1 MQDTSTR
8 RTGWAALPATAVV
21 LIAIGV
27 GTATA
32 TYLQVA
38 LTDFG
43 RSLSMTGRAGRQLGL
58 GAAWLVIPT
67 LLVLALRDLR
77 ARLTG
82 REATLAAVA
91 VGAALALL
99 IAPVVDLYVAYVDE
113 LGRSAAETYFRWSPR
128 LELIAW
134 LTAMGALAAIAV
146 ERGRG
151 GAIAGAA
158 LLTLTVLA
166 FPTELV
172 RELITVEGRDIVA
185 RGWNATVLVV
195 TRLAYFAALATTL
208 AAIARTTAP
217 PAPST
222 EATARGLEQTGS
234 ALIGRVMVAAGT
246 AALTL
251 MAFGA
256 KSPGLMKAVITIVP
270 IALVIVM
277 AIQVTG
283 TFSAARGQVAP
294 LRLVAAGALTLWV
307 ATAQATQSIAAFRVA
322 RASWDRERS
331 LDGFDRERLAA
342 AAAALPYLTPAIAV
356 VAMLLLLSAIGE
368 IRRRR
373 RLDDGPVLGATVG
386 FVVATAAALA
396 LQHGMLAKVH
406 SIGEFLVLT
415 VVIAV
420 ANVVALLTIARL
432 CHKTGWALRLEPET
446 ELPVARAL

>member
-1 MQDTSTR
+1 MRDANQE

-21 LIAIGV
+21 LIAV
-27 GTATA
+27 GGLTATA
-32 TYLQVA
+32 TFLQLAVN
-38 LTDFG
+38 DFG
-43 RSLSMTGRAGRQLGL
+43 RGLSMTERAGRQLGL
-58 GAAWLVIPT
+58 GAAWMVIPT

-77 ARLTG
+77 LRLTG

-99 IAPVVDLYVAYVDE
+99 LAPVVDLYVAYVDE
-113 LGRSAAETYFRWSPR
+113 LGPAATETYFRWSPR

-151 GAIAGAA
+151 GAIAGATLVA
-158 LLTLTVLA
+158 LTVLA

-185 RGWNATVLVV
+185 RGWNATVLVA
-195 TRLAYFAALATTL
+195 TRLAYFAALAATL
-208 AAIARTTAP
+208 AAISRTTP
-217 PAPST
+217 PVAPST

-234 ALIGRVMVAAGT
+234 ALIGRVMVAGGT

-256 KSPGLMKAVITIVP
+256 KSPGLMKVVITIVP

-277 AIQVTG
+277 AIQVSG
-283 TFSAARGQVAP
+283 TFGAARGQVAP

-307 ATAQATQSIAAFRVA
+307 ATTQAMQSIAAFRVA

-331 LDGFDRERLAA
+331 LDAFDRERLAA
-342 AAAALPYLTPAIAV
+342 AAAALPYLSPAVAV

-368 IRRRR
+368 IRRQR
-373 RLDDGPVLGATVG
+373 RLDDGAVVGATVG

-396 LQHGMLAKVH
+396 LQHGMLAKVR
-406 SIGEFLVLT
+406 SVGEFLTLT
-415 VVIAV
+415 VVIAL
-420 ANVVALLTIARL
+420 ANVIALLTIARL

-446 ELPVARAL
+446 DLPVARAL